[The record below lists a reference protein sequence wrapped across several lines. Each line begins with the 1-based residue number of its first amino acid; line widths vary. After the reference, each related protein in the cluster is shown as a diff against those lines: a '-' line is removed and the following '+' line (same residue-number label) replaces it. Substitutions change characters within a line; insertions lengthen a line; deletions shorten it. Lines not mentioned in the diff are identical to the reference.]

1 MSLALFSILLQNLY
15 TNYLSWNVLSIRS
28 SSFTSQEGHG
38 GMVLKKMYGER
49 RS

>member
-28 SSFTSQEGHG
+28 SSFTSVITPKKD
-38 GMVLKKMYGER
+38 MVGWC
-49 RS
+49 